1 MLRRDSVEL
10 HLVDGLESPRLELQD
25 NGRLRLTIAP
35 HHDLEAAIGAVLPGF
50 HERLEEILWEIFAAD
65 GSDREFENTDSGVII
80 RLPATGTVPT
90 VQPNHSHQ

>member
-25 NGRLRLTIAP
+25 DGRFRLTIAP

-50 HERLEEILWEIFAAD
+50 HERLQEILWEIFAAD
-65 GSDREFENTDSGVII
+65 GSDRVFEITDGGLII
-80 RLPATGTVPT
+80 RLPAVGKVPA
-90 VQPNHSHQ
+90 VQPNHSR